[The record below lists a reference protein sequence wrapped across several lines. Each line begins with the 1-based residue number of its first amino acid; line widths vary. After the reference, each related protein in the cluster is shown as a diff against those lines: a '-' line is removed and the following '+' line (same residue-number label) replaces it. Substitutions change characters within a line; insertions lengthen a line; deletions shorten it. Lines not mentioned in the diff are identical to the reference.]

1 MARPRRCR
9 RVCSE
14 PDYSSFMPDGIP
26 CSETVT
32 LAVDEY
38 EVIRL
43 LDLMQMTQEQCA
55 LRMGIS
61 RPTVTRIYDE
71 ARRKMADMLVSGR
84 NLQIGGGDVYV
95 CPEMRPECA
104 GAAAR
109 AAKPR
114 TRRAGCAPTRARSR
128 PPNPSGRRR

>member
-43 LDLMQMTQEQCA
+43 IDLEKLTHE
-55 LRMGIS
+55 
-61 RPTVTRIYDE
+61 
-71 ARRKMADMLVSGR
+71 
-84 NLQIGGGDVYV
+84 
-95 CPEMRPECA
+95 
-104 GAAAR
+104 
-109 AAKPR
+109 
-114 TRRAGCAPTRARSR
+114 
-128 PPNPSGRRR
+128 